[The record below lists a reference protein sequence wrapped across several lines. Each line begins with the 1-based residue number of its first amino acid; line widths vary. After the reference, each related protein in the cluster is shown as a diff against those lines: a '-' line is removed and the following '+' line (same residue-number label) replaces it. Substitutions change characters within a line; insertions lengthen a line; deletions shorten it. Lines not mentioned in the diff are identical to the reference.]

1 MYSNLRFG
9 KCCVSNRERI
19 KFVQVASGVVGG
31 VKLVSFLMFMHYILE
46 YSISWSLAGSW
57 SRGSGSL
64 PCRSRLIMANFK
76 KKFSP

>member
-19 KFVQVASGVVGG
+19 KFVQVASGV

-57 SRGSGSL
+57 SRGSGNA
-64 PCRSRLIMANFK
+64 PM
-76 KKFSP
+76 